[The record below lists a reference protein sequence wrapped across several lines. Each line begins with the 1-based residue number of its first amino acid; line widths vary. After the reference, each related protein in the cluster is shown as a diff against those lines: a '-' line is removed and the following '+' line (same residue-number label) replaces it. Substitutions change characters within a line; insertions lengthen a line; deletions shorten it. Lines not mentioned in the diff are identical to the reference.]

1 MGLTD
6 LTQRQ
11 RDHILTSNPSLSR
24 KPNLFLALSRAWYH
38 DFSRSARVGR
48 YERMVQQVRGVTKNY
63 EGTLRFLDER
73 DKELVQ
79 LGEGY
84 KKLVI
89 KYSRASN

>member
-1 MGLTD
+1 MLCGEFGLSASC
-6 LTQRQ
+6 LVE
-11 RDHILTSNPSLSR
+11 INPFV
-24 KPNLFLALSRAWYH
+24 FLLIRYH